1 MMKLPTPNREQQVIL
16 NHARSGKSVMVS
28 SVAGCGKTCCGLH
41 ITRILKEADKQ
52 VLLIVYNA
60 NLKMETRQAQE
71 RLELDNMVVHSYHSF
86 AMQYFGAPGHTDLDL
101 MKMFDRN
108 IKPRQP
114 YHFDTII
121 MDEQQDMTPLYFRVA
136 HEILRRNQC
145 QSPQL
150 ICFGDVHQNLYSFM
164 GSDARFLTLAQSL
177 FANPAREWI
186 TANITTSARVPE
198 NIAGFINSQLL
209 GHSSAERIMSNRMGG
224 KILYA
229 HCDAFSATVFEMIIS
244 LLKKHSPE
252 DVMILAPSLRGAK
265 TPVHLL
271 ENKLVAKR
279 IPCMVPTSDEQHI
292 DPEVTKHK
300 LLFCTYHQS
309 KGLGRQVVVVFGLDD
324 TYHQYYARNEP
335 EDQCPNAVYVAA
347 TRASK
352 RLILIHHNRRGFF
365 PTINESTFKKYV
377 TYWPGGP
384 QPAAI
389 QEAVKQTVTKKTT
402 VTSLLRH
409 LSTSAV
415 YEALQMIDQ
424 KEIQPASEI
433 VELEDRVLSAQG
445 LVEAVN
451 DVNGIVIPAM
461 YELET
466 SGGCSILDICLSAR
480 LPTNH
485 KKKLREMERILKH
498 KRGNQEEKLRGLCY
512 VAVVYQTV
520 VSGYM
525 CKLEQIDSFDWLD
538 LTNVQTCTARLA
550 KVISREAAYEVP
562 VSAQFADT
570 QVNGSMDIEDPFS
583 NIVWETKCTEVL
595 TGEHILQIALYAAL
609 HNQPNY
615 QYRLFNVMT
624 GQIIEI
630 SMAENQSKLM
640 SHLLLSKNSK
650 SETISDEEFLKSCLQ
665 QVKSG

>member
-1 MMKLPTPNREQQVIL
+1 MELPVPNKEQQIIL
-16 NHARSGKSVMVS
+16 DHAEAGKSVMVS

-41 ITRILKEADKQ
+41 ITKILKEADKQ

-86 AMQYFGAPGHTDLDL
+86 AMQYFGSPGHTDLDL
-101 MKMFDRN
+101 MKMFERN
-108 IKPRQP
+108 IKPKQA

-136 HEILRRNQC
+136 HEILKRNKC
-145 QSPQL
+145 PSPQL
-150 ICFGDVHQNLYSFM
+150 ICFGDVNQNLYSFM

-177 FANPAREWI
+177 FKHPAREWI
-186 TANITTSARVPE
+186 TAGITTSSRVPGS
-198 NIAGFINSQLL
+198 IAGFINSQLL
-209 GHSSAERIMSNRMGG
+209 GSQTDGDRILSNRLGG
-224 KILYA
+224 RVLYA
-229 HCDAFSATVFEMIIS
+229 HCDAFSVNVFQMITA

-271 ENKLVAKR
+271 ENKLVANR

-309 KGLGRQVVVVFGLDD
+309 KGLGRPVVVVFGLDD
-324 TYHQYYARNEP
+324 SYHQYYARDESQ
-335 EDQCPNAVYVAA
+335 DMCPNAVYVAA

-352 RLILIHHNRRGFF
+352 RLIVIHHNRRGFF
-365 PTINESTFKKYV
+365 PTINQDTFKNYV

-384 QPAAI
+384 QPPTT
-389 QEAVKQTVTKKTT
+389 QEAVKVVVTKKTT

-415 YEALQMIDQ
+415 YDALQMVEQ
-424 KEIQPASEI
+424 KEIHPAGDA
-433 VELEDRVLSAQG
+433 VELPDRVLSAQG

-451 DVNGIVIPAM
+451 DVNGIVVPAM

-485 KKKLREMERILKH
+485 KKKLREMERILRD
-498 KRGNQEEKLRGLCY
+498 KRGNREEKLEALCY

-525 CKLEQIDSFDWLD
+525 CKLEQIDNFDWLT
-538 LTNVQTCTARLA
+538 LHNVQLCTDRLGQ
-550 KVISREAAYEVP
+550 VVSREAAYEVP
-562 VSAQFADT
+562 VSAQYADT
-570 QVNGSMDIEDPFS
+570 QINGSMDIEDS
-583 NIVWETKCTEVL
+583 VNSIVWETKCTEVL
-595 TGEHILQIALYAAL
+595 TGEHILQIAMYAAL

-615 QYRLFNVMT
+615 KYRLFNVMN
-624 GQIIEI
+624 GQIIEVSI
-630 SMAENQSKLM
+630 GENKSKLM
-640 SHLLLSKNSK
+640 SHLLMSKNGK
-650 SETISDEEFLKSCLQ
+650 SENISDEEFLRKCLQ
-665 QVKSG
+665 QVS